1 MGSSASVQEDKL
13 NQDLRDALDAIEA
26 RKLTILEYDVALLD
40 RESSKVFKQHDKI
53 ISSLTGRS
61 KAQLRKIN
69 AVSKYGSPDHIYK
82 LIGGSNNYSRFM
94 KMIFMN
100 KQDIEMENIQ
110 ASSAYDEELLVNIIG
125 TSTLKEIKQLDEKF
139 TELKKT
145 SLLELFESKIKEGNP
160 LLKLL
165 QKIFQYSRDESKQ
178 VDPELTA
185 SLASDIHKA
194 GAAKLMGVD
203 DEVIFDIICKY
214 SRGQCAAAA
223 DSYMAQFNI
232 KFERAINM
240 KFKGNCAKLILLW
253 TQLPPTAVTNLLNA
267 FQERMIIDKY
277 AIISFIAKYDK
288 DFLTHAEVACEKYYD
303 KHLDQ
308 LVKRALSGSLADAV
322 QGWIHNATPDKGYER
337 VLDLYVESQVDQGR
351 DVDELLKGD
360 EFQSRLLF
368 IVKKQLSELD
378 KYMKE
383 NKIKFAGDQY
393 SIDSLTSMKS
403 QVGMLKSQQSSFF
416 SEAGSLRSQKSTS
429 SLTTPPVV
437 SPSKQSKPEET
448 KPVEAKIVDY
458 VDSDQEDTFDDEPM
472 ALPTPA
478 VTVVASTKINKFTL
492 RSNQS
497 FIASNQSFVE
507 GYLNSFF
514 TRHDPDEL
522 LFFKAD
528 DFWSLLTK
536 LPYTKFGL
544 TREELLA
551 VREFSEWENDGL
563 VYYFEALP
571 ELTDTIITA
580 IEHKSEGDNNVRSVI
595 AECLKEQSQKPIG
608 DSSSSSV
615 IEKTTTKN
623 LSVTAT
629 AAAAA
634 SKSSVPEY
642 FLTYLYD
649 TFEAFDYDNNGY
661 LTQDELTELIPAM
674 NIDLLSMSDFIDDEV
689 SACSIVRALSIDVFI
704 AMFIHT
710 YMHAC
715 FQGGRIVFR
724 DAVKV
729 VSKVVEAYFNDR
741 VNDHYVSQS
750 ANSMNSTHHLVVEGL
765 LTFYYGAV
773 CCVDLL
779 GGQGLWAVLL
789 VQHAG

>member
-1 MGSSASVQEDKL
+1 MGSSASVQEEKL
-13 NQDLRDALDAIEA
+13 NQDLRDALGAIEA

-61 KAQLRKIN
+61 KAQLKKIN
-69 AVSKYGSPDHIYK
+69 SVSKYGSPDHIYK

-125 TSTLKEIKQLDEKF
+125 TSTTKEIKQLDEKF

-165 QKIFQYSRDESKQ
+165 QKIFQYSREESKQ
-178 VDPELTA
+178 VDPELA
-185 SLASDIHKA
+185 VSLASDIHKA
-194 GAAKLMGVD
+194 GAAKLMGA
-203 DEVIFDIICKY
+203 DEDAIFDIICKY

-288 DFLTHAEVACEKYYD
+288 DFLTHAEMACEKYYD

-351 DVDELLKGD
+351 DLDELLGGD

-403 QVGMLKSQQSSFF
+403 QVGMLKSQPSSSF
-416 SEAGSLRSQKSTS
+416 SEPSSLRSQKSTS
-429 SLTTPPVV
+429 SVTTQKSMTSSFTTPSAVA
-437 SPSKQSKPEET
+437 SSKQSKPEDT
-448 KPVEAKIVDY
+448 KPVEAKSVDY
-458 VDSDQEDTFDDEPM
+458 VDSDQEDTFDDEPK
-472 ALPTPA
+472 ALPTPVA
-478 VTVVASTKINKFTL
+478 TSASTKINKFTL

-507 GYLNSFF
+507 SYLNSFF
-514 TRHDPDEL
+514 SRHDPDEL

-544 TREELLA
+544 SREELLA

-580 IEHKSEGDNNVRSVI
+580 IENKTDGDNKVRNVI
-595 AECLKEQSQKPIG
+595 AECLKEQSQKPIS
-608 DSSSSSV
+608 DSV

-629 AAAAA
+629 TAAT
-634 SKSSVPEY
+634 KSSVPEY
-642 FLTYLYD
+642 FLSYLYD
-649 TFEAFDYDNNGY
+649 TFEAFDFDNNGY

-674 NIDLLSMSDFIDDEV
+674 NIDSLSMSDFIDDEV
-689 SACSIVRALSIDVFI
+689 SACS
-704 AMFIHT
+704 
-710 YMHAC
+710 
-715 FQGGRIVFR
+715 
-724 DAVKV
+724 V
-729 VSKVVEAYFNDR
+729 V
-741 VNDHYVSQS
+741 
-750 ANSMNSTHHLVVEGL
+750 
-765 LTFYYGAV
+765 GA
-773 CCVDLL
+773 
-779 GGQGLWAVLL
+779 
-789 VQHAG
+789 

>member
-13 NQDLRDALDAIEA
+13 NQDLRDALGAIEA

-61 KAQLRKIN
+61 KAQLKKIN
-69 AVSKYGSPDHIYK
+69 SVSKYGSPDHIYK

-100 KQDIEMENIQ
+100 KQEIEMENIQ

-125 TSTLKEIKQLDEKF
+125 TSTTKEIKLLDEKF

-160 LLKLL
+160 LLKFL
-165 QKIFQYSRDESKQ
+165 QKIFQYSREESKQ
-178 VDPELTA
+178 VDPELA
-185 SLASDIHKA
+185 VSLASDIHKA
-194 GAAKLMGVD
+194 GAAKLMGA
-203 DEVIFDIICKY
+203 DEDAIFDIICKY

-288 DFLTHAEVACEKYYD
+288 DFLTHAEMACEKYYD

-351 DVDELLKGD
+351 NLDELLGGD

-403 QVGMLKSQQSSFF
+403 QVGMLKSQPSSSF
-416 SEAGSLRSQKSTS
+416 SEPNSLRSQKSTS
-429 SLTTPPVV
+429 SVTTQKSMTSSFTTPSAVA
-437 SPSKQSKPEET
+437 STIQSKPEDT
-448 KPVEAKIVDY
+448 KPVEAKSVDY
-458 VDSDQEDTFDDEPM
+458 VDSDQEDTFDDEPK
-472 ALPTPA
+472 ALPTPVA
-478 VTVVASTKINKFTL
+478 TSASTKINKFTL

-507 GYLNSFF
+507 SYLNSFF
-514 TRHDPDEL
+514 SRHDPDEL

-544 TREELLA
+544 SREELLA

-580 IEHKSEGDNNVRSVI
+580 IENKTDGDNKVRNVI
-595 AECLKEQSQKPIG
+595 AECLKEQSQKPIS
-608 DSSSSSV
+608 DSV

-623 LSVTAT
+623 LSVTSTT
-629 AAAAA
+629 AAT
-634 SKSSVPEY
+634 KSSVPEY
-642 FLTYLYD
+642 FLSYLYD
-649 TFEAFDYDNNGY
+649 TFEAFDFDNNGY

-674 NIDLLSMSDFIDDEV
+674 NIDSLSMSDFIDDEV
-689 SACSIVRALSIDVFI
+689 SACS
-704 AMFIHT
+704 
-710 YMHAC
+710 
-715 FQGGRIVFR
+715 
-724 DAVKV
+724 V
-729 VSKVVEAYFNDR
+729 V
-741 VNDHYVSQS
+741 
-750 ANSMNSTHHLVVEGL
+750 
-765 LTFYYGAV
+765 GA
-773 CCVDLL
+773 
-779 GGQGLWAVLL
+779 
-789 VQHAG
+789 

>member
-1 MGSSASVQEDKL
+1 VQEDKL
-13 NQDLRDALDAIEA
+13 NQDLRDALGAIES

-61 KAQLRKIN
+61 KAQLKKIN
-69 AVSKYGSPDHIYK
+69 SVSKYGSPDHIYK

-125 TSTLKEIKQLDEKF
+125 TSTTKEIKQLDEKF

-165 QKIFQYSRDESKQ
+165 QKIFQYSREESKQ
-178 VDPELTA
+178 VDPELA
-185 SLASDIHKA
+185 VSLASDIHKA
-194 GAAKLMGVD
+194 GAAKLMGA
-203 DEVIFDIICKY
+203 DEDAIFDIICKY

-288 DFLTHAEVACEKYYD
+288 DFLTHAEMACEKYYD

-351 DVDELLKGD
+351 DLDELLGVD

-403 QVGMLKSQQSSFF
+403 QVGMLKSQPSSSS
-416 SEAGSLRSQKSTS
+416 SEPSSLRSQKSTS
-429 SLTTPPVV
+429 SVTTQKSMTSSFTTPSAVA
-437 SPSKQSKPEET
+437 STKQSKPEDT
-448 KPVEAKIVDY
+448 KPVEAKSVDY
-458 VDSDQEDTFDDEPM
+458 VDSDQEDTFDDEPK
-472 ALPTPA
+472 ALPTPVA
-478 VTVVASTKINKFTL
+478 TSASTKINKFTL

-507 GYLNSFF
+507 SYLNSFF
-514 TRHDPDEL
+514 SRHDPDEL

-544 TREELLA
+544 SREELLA

-580 IEHKSEGDNNVRSVI
+580 IENKTDGDNKVRNVI
-595 AECLKEQSQKPIG
+595 AECLKEQSQKPIS
-608 DSSSSSV
+608 DSV

-629 AAAAA
+629 TAAT
-634 SKSSVPEY
+634 KSSVPEY
-642 FLTYLYD
+642 FLSYLYD
-649 TFEAFDYDNNGY
+649 TFEAFDFDNNGY

-674 NIDLLSMSDFIDDEV
+674 NIDSLSMSDFIDDEV
-689 SACSIVRALSIDVFI
+689 SACS
-704 AMFIHT
+704 
-710 YMHAC
+710 
-715 FQGGRIVFR
+715 
-724 DAVKV
+724 V
-729 VSKVVEAYFNDR
+729 V
-741 VNDHYVSQS
+741 
-750 ANSMNSTHHLVVEGL
+750 
-765 LTFYYGAV
+765 GA
-773 CCVDLL
+773 
-779 GGQGLWAVLL
+779 
-789 VQHAG
+789 